1 MSTRQELDRQ
11 LDGLRDEVIL
21 LGNMVEQA
29 TVEAVA
35 SLLQRDLQKSK
46 KVYFE
51 DERIN
56 EKRFDIENR
65 TLICIATQHPLAT
78 DLRILASIL
87 EVITELERMG
97 DYAKGIARIT
107 INLGQEPLIETPP
120 ELEEMARV
128 ATDMLHRALEAFV
141 TIDKKA
147 AKQIPKEDDQ
157 VDELYKIIER
167 KILDE
172 MIADPSLVDHA
183 NHLNW
188 AAHNLERLAD
198 RVTNICERTR
208 FMATG
213 KLKEMD
219 VSDDELDEL
228 VRGSE

>member
-120 ELEEMARV
+120 ELEEMAHV